1 VRGEVKSA
9 GVDGIRW
16 GGGSRAPWRCG
27 GEHIQTQEAK
37 MASLNEFAWPPQE
50 DVQRILLFCYYCS
63 IKNTVY
69 KE

>member
-1 VRGEVKSA
+1 MC
-9 GVDGIRW
+9 
-16 GGGSRAPWRCG
+16 GGGWHPMGGGGDPSLWRG
-27 GEHIQTQEAK
+27 GSEHIQTQEAK

-69 KE
+69 TE